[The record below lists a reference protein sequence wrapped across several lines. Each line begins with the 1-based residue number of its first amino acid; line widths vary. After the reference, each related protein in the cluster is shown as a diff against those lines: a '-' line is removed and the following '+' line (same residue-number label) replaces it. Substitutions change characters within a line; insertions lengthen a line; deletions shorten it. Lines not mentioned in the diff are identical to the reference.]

1 MTRIFRARALSV
13 AGFTCAACALTIAP
27 ASAGLLDVI
36 NTSFARAINPM
47 AVTAAHWSSVLFY
60 TIVFY
65 EFAWSL
71 VEGLRTQDFS
81 LLLDHWVTRIVT
93 FMVGVWL
100 LQNQVALSQAVNM
113 QIATIATDFTGGNG
127 GVPLTPDGIA
137 MLGWNASGALFGA
150 KSGNFAI
157 DAVAALPLAMSAMCV
172 QLSFIVVAVED
183 LAMTLGVQFCV
194 AVGGIAVGLMATRW
208 SRPLAAV
215 WPRMMFATLL
225 ILVAVNAV
233 AGIGALVSDYFVG
246 LIAQASGQSLNGILG
261 TYVTIGATSMAYLFF
276 GLAIPSLVAFLGAS
290 APISG
295 GSSVV
300 SAVTSVGAFMA
311 GKAAGKGA
319 AAGAGAGKAAIAQL
333 EAATRTS

>member
-1 MTRIFRARALSV
+1 MMRMQLLGVASFGGAAL
-13 AGFTCAACALTIAP
+13 ALTLTNAP

-36 NTSFARAINPM
+36 STSFTGAINPM
-47 AVTAAHWSSVLFY
+47 AVTAAHWSSVIFY

-71 VEGLRTQDFS
+71 VEGVRTQDFS
-81 LLLDHWVTRIVT
+81 MLLDHWVTRIVT

-100 LQNQVALSQAVNM
+100 LENQVALSQGVNT
-113 QIATIATDFTGGNG
+113 QIATIAADFTGRNG
-127 GVPLTPDGIA
+127 GTPLSPDGIA
-137 MLGWNASGALFGA
+137 MLGWTAANALFLA

-157 DAVAALPLAMSAMCV
+157 DALATLPLTLSALFV

-233 AGIGALVSDYFVG
+233 AGIGALVSDYFLA
-246 LIAQASGQSLNGILG
+246 LIAHASRQSLTGILG
-261 TYVTIGATSMAYLFF
+261 TYVTIGASSLAYLFF
-276 GLAIPSLVAFLGAS
+276 GLAIPSLVAFLGAT
-290 APISG
+290 APVSG
-295 GSSVV
+295 GSSVM
-300 SAVTSVGAFMA
+300 SAMTSVGAFMA

-319 AAGAGAGKAAIAQL
+319 AAGAVAGKAAIAQL